1 MLKRGFW
8 PQYHIPCEY
17 NENLVKVTIS
27 TMAGADQF
35 KDILDIIIEY
45 FEQHKYQVV
54 EIPGRI
60 EEKNWKSK

>member
-1 MLKRGFW
+1 
-8 PQYHIPCEY
+8 
-17 NENLVKVTIS
+17 
-27 TMAGADQF
+27 MAGADQF

-60 EEKNWKSK
+60 EEKN